1 VPVLRLTRRTALV
14 LAAAALAVV
23 FGAAELF
30 RPGAKPT
37 VSVQSSVIPHGAS
50 SASPGASAGTAV
62 VVDVTGAV
70 RRPGL
75 YRLRRG
81 ARIAD
86 AIARAGGATKSAD
99 TALVNLAA
107 PLADGQ
113 QVVMPRR
120 DGKGSAVSGS
130 GASGPGSSTPAPID
144 LNTATADELDA
155 LPGVG
160 PVTARKIVA
169 YREEHGPFTSLS
181 QLDAIPGIGPARIA
195 DLRGLVVQG

>member
-1 VPVLRLTRRTALV
+1 VPALSLTRRTALV

-23 FGAAELF
+23 LGAAELF
-30 RPGAKPT
+30 GPGAKPS
-37 VSVQSSVIPHGAS
+37 VSVQSSVAPRDS
-50 SASPGASAGTAV
+50 STALARRSGEARV
-62 VVDVTGAV
+62 VVDVTGAI

-99 TALVNLAA
+99 TSRVNLAA

-120 DGKGSAVSGS
+120 GGAGSTGSGVVGGGSA
-130 GASGPGSSTPAPID
+130 ASPAAPLD
-144 LNTATADELDA
+144 LNTATVDELDA

-160 PVTARKIVA
+160 PVTAGKIVA